1 MKRLAAF
8 SIKGGVGKTTATVN
22 LARAA
27 ATAGVRTLVWDL
39 DPQGAAS
46 HVLRIDPE
54 LRGGARRLVDRRG
67 ELAPH
72 LRATDV
78 VGLDVVP
85 ADVSLR
91 HLDLYLDDG
100 RKAAR
105 RIDELLA
112 GVEGDYDTVLLDLP
126 AGVSLTTELVV
137 DLTDVLLV
145 PMVPTPMALRT
156 LEQLVVLVTD
166 RRREGGA
173 TETRPLIWPFVSMY
187 DWRRPLHRQLLQSLA
202 HSPTPFLATAVPL
215 SSAVERMGTA
225 RAPVG
230 SFAPRT
236 AAARAYAALWSEV
249 AARLW

>member
-1 MKRLAAF
+1 MKRLAAY

-22 LARAA
+22 LAFAA
-27 ATAGVRTLVWDL
+27 ATTGVRTLVWDL
-39 DPQGAAS
+39 DPQGAATYFM
-46 HVLRIDPE
+46 RIAPG
-54 LRGGARRLVDRRG
+54 LPGGAEGLVARRG

-72 LRATDV
+72 VRATDV

-91 HLDLYLDDG
+91 HLDLHLHDG

-105 RIDELLA
+105 RIGQLLA
-112 GVEGDYDTVLLDLP
+112 GVEDDYDVVLLDLP

-137 DLTDVLLV
+137 DLADALLV

-156 LEQLVVLVTD
+156 LEQLVTLVASRHPSD
-166 RRREGGA
+166 REPPA
-173 TETRPLIWPFVSMY
+173 IWPFVSMY
-187 DWRRPLHRQLLQSLA
+187 DWRRPLHRQLLQSLVA
-202 HSPTPFLATAVPL
+202 APTPFLTTAVPL

-230 SFAPRT
+230 HLAPRT
-236 AAARAYAALWSEV
+236 TAARAYAELWTEL
-249 AARLW
+249 ATRLW